1 MPHQGPSIRP
11 DRLKTLLDGVNRFGF
26 DVETGGFNRPGF
38 SDEDLACR
46 AWFGDEMRKDGLR
59 VWSDGAGNLFGRYG
73 PDDGPC
79 ILAGSHLDTVPN
91 GGAFDGSLGV
101 CVALECVRTLK
112 DAGFEPAT
120 AIEVVA
126 TSEEEGRFG
135 GMLGSQAIAGLA
147 TADWIARARDADG
160 VRLVDAMTLQ
170 GLDPRAILSAARPAG
185 TIRAF
190 LELHIEQGPV
200 LEQDQVSV
208 GISDQVS
215 GVCYLE
221 YTFSGIANH
230 SGTTPMSMRSDAFA
244 GLAELAHQ
252 IPQII
257 KQAGTDQT
265 RITIGHVV
273 LEPNQPHTIPGKA
286 HFSIILRDTS
296 ESVMGMLRDMVHDR
310 ALDVARKSGLS
321 LEFAERS
328 WLPPVQLDAD
338 LANRLETLAGN
349 MGLATKRMPSG
360 AGHDAQTMQSICPS
374 GLIFVPSRNGIS
386 HSPGEHSDWV
396 DIERGAN
403 LFLQALIELGK

>member
-1 MPHQGPSIRP
+1 
-11 DRLKTLLDGVNRFGF
+11 
-26 DVETGGFNRPGF
+26 
-38 SDEDLACR
+38 
-46 AWFGDEMRKDGLR
+46 MRKDGLR

-160 VRLVDAMTLQ
+160 VRLADAMTLQ

-252 IPQII
+252 ISQII

-310 ALDVARKSGLS
+310 ALDVARRSGLS
-321 LEFAERS
+321 LKSAERS